1 MSEKHHRMRIF
12 IADDN
17 ALFREGLH
25 ALLEEEHDFRVVGTA
40 ADGAETIRLV
50 AELGPDILLL
60 EVEMP
65 KVHGM
70 DVLRKLGVNGTR
82 GTRTILLAAKMD
94 DNQISQ
100 AFDLGARGLILK
112 DSAPKTL
119 WSCIRAVM
127 RGKYWVLEEEVSD
140 PKTFGRDRGKE
151 PQANGSPKRYG
162 LTKREME
169 VMVAIVAGRTNRE
182 IAENFEISEQTVKHH
197 LTHIFDKVGVY
208 NRLELAL
215 FAIHHGLVGKN

>member
-1 MSEKHHRMRIF
+1 MRIL

-17 ALFREGLH
+17 ALFLEGLH
-25 ALLEEEHDFRVVGTA
+25 GLLEEQHDFQVVGTA
-40 ADGAETIRLV
+40 ADGAETLKLA

-60 EVEMP
+60 ELEVP

-70 DVLRKLGVNGTR
+70 EVLRRLGSNVTMVM
-82 GTRTILLAAKMD
+82 RTILLAASMD
-94 DNQISQ
+94 DDQMAQ

-112 DSAPKTL
+112 DSAPSVL

-127 RGKYWVLEEEVSD
+127 RGKYWALEREVSD
-140 PKTFGRDRGKE
+140 PKTIGRDRGQE
-151 PQANGSPKRYG
+151 PQDHKHSKRYG
-162 LTKREME
+162 LTPREME

-182 IAENFEISEQTVKHH
+182 IAQKFGISEQTVKHH

-215 FAIHHGLVGKN
+215 FAIHHGLVGRN